1 MHTVV
6 QGKQPARLVNK
17 VSTGKLQS
25 YIDVDTTNFIAR
37 WVRVVMFERKMA
49 QVRTHSALKIDG
61 RESNEVCLVQEH
73 PKSSSKATYR
83 NGCGVSS
90 MGTILLET

>member
-6 QGKQPARLVNK
+6 QGKQPARVVKK
-17 VSTGKLQS
+17 VSAGKLQQ

-37 WVRVVMFERKMA
+37 WVRVAMFEKKMT
-49 QVRTHSALKIDG
+49 QVRTHSALKIHG
-61 RESNEVCLVQEH
+61 VESNKVCLVQEH

-83 NGCGVSS
+83 NGCGVST
-90 MGTILLET
+90 MEMIVLET